1 MMFQF
6 LSGRRQL
13 TTSTPSD
20 LAEEV
25 ELPWDGESSA
35 ERGGGTQDGNQYVA
49 PERSVS
55 PLPSSSV
62 CCVIRACVAFH
73 DAHSALAAAADSG
86 IESCPELR
94 EQRNKAFGEVRSFP
108 AQTKEAVHAKKQVL
122 DLMAE
127 WFSIEDANV
136 AAFSFEVLTEALA
149 LLEGDAAH
157 GCSCH
162 HIHGATQPP
171 EGRSP
176 ERRNPL
182 SWFTRPRADTTD
194 APFAN

>member
-1 MMFQF
+1 
-6 LSGRRQL
+6 
-13 TTSTPSD
+13 
-20 LAEEV
+20 
-25 ELPWDGESSA
+25 
-35 ERGGGTQDGNQYVA
+35 
-49 PERSVS
+49 
-55 PLPSSSV
+55 
-62 CCVIRACVAFH
+62 
-73 DAHSALAAAADSG
+73 
-86 IESCPELR
+86 
-94 EQRNKAFGEVRSFP
+94 
-108 AQTKEAVHAKKQVL
+108 
-122 DLMAE
+122 MAE

-149 LLEGDAAH
+149 LLEDDAAH